1 MMKTYRGYIMPSGN
15 RFFSSISFKPIQ
27 HLFHAITELST
38 TEQKAL
44 AIEIYPLFKKKTL
57 ISIQK
62 KLQAAT
68 KYQTMTPPKFT
79 ASIEALAQASRLAD
93 SLLDIQEPTSLS
105 HTDKSALADA
115 HAQYASA
122 LYKFRPSETELSE
135 TVLSKDYQLDPD
147 NITTQRLIIDMNH
160 VVSVNTKV

>member
-1 MMKTYRGYIMPSGN
+1 MTYNQPMMKTYRGYIMPSGN

-62 KLQAAT
+62 KT
-68 KYQTMTPPKFT
+68 SSCNKISNNDPP
-79 ASIEALAQASRLAD
+79 
-93 SLLDIQEPTSLS
+93 
-105 HTDKSALADA
+105 
-115 HAQYASA
+115 
-122 LYKFRPSETELSE
+122 
-135 TVLSKDYQLDPD
+135 
-147 NITTQRLIIDMNH
+147 
-160 VVSVNTKV
+160 